1 MTRED
6 AKKILGEGATE
17 EQISNLLNTFH
28 TTMKAKED
36 ENKSLKAQ
44 LEGKSDYDSL
54 KAQLDEINRAK
65 MTEAERLE
73 AREKAIAEK
82 EAKTNKMYNTAKAK
96 EILSGYNLTDEMIN
110 SIVTSDEN
118 TTVINAN
125 MWKTQMETYKET
137 ITKSVK
143 DEIASLDV
151 KPNPTNV
158 PQGDDVM
165 TKDKF
170 DGLTFA
176 QKKEFKD
183 ANIDKYHEWYPE
195 N

>member
-28 TTMKAKED
+28 NSMKAKED
-36 ENKSLKAQ
+36 ENRSLKAQ
-44 LEGKSDYDSL
+44 LEGRSDYDSL

-65 MTEAERLE
+65 MTEDERI
-73 AREKAIAEK
+73 AAKAK
-82 EAKTNKMYNTAKAK
+82 EAEDKLNAANKIFNTAKAK
-96 EILSGYNLTDEMIN
+96 EILSGYNLDEKLIQQ
-110 SIVTSDEN
+110 IVTSDEAS
-118 TTVINAN
+118 TIANAN
-125 MWKTQMETYKET
+125 MFKMQMDSFKET
-137 ITKSVK
+137 IEKNVK
-143 DEIASLDV
+143 DSIAKLDV
-151 KPNPTNV
+151 KPAQTNV

-165 TKDKF
+165 TKEKF
-170 DGLTFA
+170 DKLTFA

>member
-28 TTMKAKED
+28 TSMKAKED
-36 ENKSLKAQ
+36 ENKALKAQ
-44 LEGKSDYDSL
+44 LDGRSDYDSL

-65 MTEAERLE
+65 MTEDER
-73 AREKAIAEK
+73 IAAKTK
-82 EAKTNKMYNTAKAK
+82 EAEEKLNAANKIFNTAKAK
-96 EILSGYNLTDEMIN
+96 EILSGYNLDEQLIKQ
-110 SIVTSDEN
+110 IVTSDEAS
-118 TTVINAN
+118 TIANAN
-125 MWKTQMETYKET
+125 MFKTQMETFKET
-137 ITKSVK
+137 IEKNVK
-143 DEIASLDV
+143 DSIAKLDV

-158 PQGDDVM
+158 PQSDDVM
-165 TKDKF
+165 TKEKF
-170 DGLTFA
+170 DGLTFM

-195 N
+195 H

>member
-28 TTMKAKED
+28 NSMKAKED

-44 LEGKSDYDSL
+44 LEGRSDYDSL
-54 KAQLDEINRAK
+54 KAQLEEINRAK
-65 MTEAERLE
+65 MTEDERI
-73 AREKAIAEK
+73 AAKAK
-82 EAKTNKMYNTAKAK
+82 EAEDKLNAANKIFNTAKAK
-96 EILSGYNLTDEMIN
+96 EILSGYNLDEKLIQQ
-110 SIVTSDEN
+110 IVTSDEAS
-118 TTVINAN
+118 TIANAN
-125 MWKTQMETYKET
+125 MFKMQMDSFKET
-137 ITKSVK
+137 IEKNVK
-143 DEIASLDV
+143 DSIAKLDV
-151 KPNPTNV
+151 KPAQTNV

-165 TKDKF
+165 TKEKF
-170 DGLTFA
+170 DKLTFA

-183 ANIDKYHEWYPE
+183 ANIDQYHEWYPE